1 MSTPDL
7 IALLKRLI
15 DAGVDFVV
23 VGGVAAALHGSTRST
38 FDLDICM
45 PFETENLGRLI
56 AALQDLQP
64 RHDHPS
70 GRPLDSDP
78 SSYLKWKNLYLITSL
93 GKLDCLCTLVTIGDY
108 QALVAESVQ
117 LNLDAVGGRFLVISL
132 AALVREKAALDTP
145 KDRVALK
152 ELEAILAL
160 SDSSDEH

>member
-1 MSTPDL
+1 MEEPLS
-7 IALLKRLI
+7 
-15 DAGVDFVV
+15 
-23 VGGVAAALHGSTRST
+23 
-38 FDLDICM
+38 
-45 PFETENLGRLI
+45 
-56 AALQDLQP
+56 
-64 RHDHPS
+64 DHE
-70 GRPLDSDP
+70 
-78 SSYLKWKNLYLITSL
+78 L